1 MTRIMN
7 NKNGK
12 LRTFLKFKNEYCLE
26 TYLLHS
32 KNLNHLTALARLRMS
47 SHTLAIETGRHSKP
61 NIAKEKRL
69 CKYCDL
75 NEVEDEQH
83 FLLRCTLYETLR
95 KNLLKAT
102 ALESN
107 LLSDEDTFISL
118 MSSQDGKI
126 VKAMGI
132 FVYSAFKERE
142 QRNV

>member
-1 MTRIMN
+1 M
-7 NKNGK
+7 
-12 LRTFLKFKNEYCLE
+12 
-26 TYLLHS
+26 
-32 KNLNHLTALARLRMS
+32 
-47 SHTLAIETGRHSKP
+47 
-61 NIAKEKRL
+61 
-69 CKYCDL
+69 
-75 NEVEDEQH
+75 EDEQH

-102 ALESN
+102 ALES

-126 VKAMGI
+126 VKAMGT

>member
-1 MTRIMN
+1 
-7 NKNGK
+7 
-12 LRTFLKFKNEYCLE
+12 
-26 TYLLHS
+26 
-32 KNLNHLTALARLRMS
+32 MS
-47 SHTLAIETGRHSKP
+47 SHTLAIETGRHSKSK
-61 NIAKEKRL
+61 IGKEKRL

-75 NEVEDEQH
+75 NEVEDEQR

-126 VKAMGI
+126 VKAS
-132 FVYSAFKERE
+132 VHLCTLPLKKENSE
-142 QRNV
+142 MYNMLTFIH

>member
-1 MTRIMN
+1 MTCLPCYIYT
-7 NKNGK
+7 K
-12 LRTFLKFKNEYCLE
+12 LRTFLKFKKEYCHE

-47 SHTLAIETGRHSKP
+47 AHTLAIETGRHSKP
-61 NIAKEKRL
+61 KIAKEDRL

-95 KNLLKAT
+95 RNLLKAT
-102 ALESN
+102 ALETN

-118 MSSQDGKI
+118 MNSQDGNI
-126 VKAMGI
+126 VKAMGT
-132 FVYSAFKERE
+132 FVYSAFKARE